1 MEVRPN
7 VVVSLGYGKYLRA
20 DKIVGLEPIEDHDNR
35 GPGRR
40 TRVFMEGRSEP
51 VIASR
56 TEGTILRD
64 MVEVPLEVVEARR
77 AVELLEDILQDL
89 GEVGPMLRRSIR
101 EEAGLDIE
109 KILRRIRRIL
119 EHEAEEER

>member
-40 TRVFMEGRSEP
+40 TRVFMEGRPEP

-56 TEGTILRD
+56 TEGTILRE
-64 MVEVPLEVVEARR
+64 MVEVPREVVEARR

-119 EHEAEEER
+119 EHESEEER

>member
-7 VVVSLGYGKYLRA
+7 VLVSLGYGKYLRA

-40 TRVFMEGRSEP
+40 TRVFAEARPEP

-64 MVEVPLEVVEARR
+64 MVEVPREVIEARR

-109 KILRRIRRIL
+109 KIVRRIRRVL
-119 EHEAEEER
+119 EHGAEEEP

>member
-7 VVVSLGYGKYLRA
+7 VIVSLGYGRYLRA
-20 DKIVGLEPIEDHDNR
+20 DKIVGLEPIEDHENR

-40 TRVFMEGRSEP
+40 TRVFMEGRPEP
-51 VIASR
+51 WIASR

-64 MVEVPLEVVEARR
+64 MVEVPREVVEARR
-77 AVELLEDILQDL
+77 AVELLEDIMQDL

-109 KILRRIRRIL
+109 KIMLRIRRVL
-119 EHEAEEER
+119 EHESEAEP

>member
-1 MEVRPN
+1 MEVRPD
-7 VVVSLGYGKYLRA
+7 VIVSLGYGKYLRA

-40 TRVFMEGRSEP
+40 TRVFVEGRPEAA
-51 VIASR
+51 IASR

-64 MVEVPLEVVEARR
+64 MVEVPREVVEARR

-109 KILRRIRRIL
+109 KIMRRIRRVL
-119 EHEAEEER
+119 EHESEEEP

>member
-7 VVVSLGYGKYLRA
+7 VIVSLGYGKYLRA

-40 TRVFMEGRSEP
+40 TRVFMEGRPEP

-119 EHEAEEER
+119 EHESEEER

>member
-7 VVVSLGYGKYLRA
+7 VLVSLGYGKYLRA
-20 DKIVGLEPIEDHDNR
+20 DKIVGLEPIEEHDNR